1 MNKVTSTAL
10 LGMLALANAGLDY
23 SAVCVFLDVD
33 PFGTFSPNNF
43 FAGLVAIAQ
52 SLLLII
58 LPWVASE
65 KIAAGEKGPAAC
77 AIVGS
82 LFVAMAG
89 AFLRATTEAAST
101 TTSVSGEV
109 VSGLS
114 IDGMA
119 FVLIMAGIALGEAI
133 AAFLIKGLDIRAEA
147 EALQA
152 EIERMRIIE
161 NHIDEDIATAAR
173 VALAAGRQSIAAA
186 KGSCEQVFQQLVAKS
201 DDSHNCFIGFVDEIE
216 AQRKTEREQFAKLSA
231 EFDARIAKKYPNA
244 IADEQKAPTA
254 ESAEAAATSA
264 AATSGTGK
272 GGDAAADVDAAAA
285 NPTGAEA
292 EVDAEI
298 GGDASETVGDPTAGD
313 TPNDTANNA
322 IGAEN
327 SASDQAK
334 AA

>member
-1 MNKVTSTAL
+1 MNKITSTAL
-10 LGMLALANAGLDY
+10 LLMLALANAGLDY

-33 PFGTFSPNNF
+33 PFGTFTPNNF
-43 FAGLVAIAQ
+43 FAGLVAVAQ

-65 KIAAGEKGPAAC
+65 KLAAGEKGATAC
-77 AIVGS
+77 ALLGS
-82 LFVAMAG
+82 LFVALAG

-133 AAFLIKGLDIRAEA
+133 AALLIKSLGIRAEA

-161 NHIDEDIATAAR
+161 RHIDEDIATAAR

-186 KGSCEQVFQQLVAKS
+186 KESCEQVFQQLVAKS
-201 DDSHNCFIGFVDEIE
+201 DDSYNGFIGFVDEIE
-216 AQRKTEREQFAKLSA
+216 DQREAEREEFAALSRTF
-231 EFDARIAKKYPNA
+231 EARIGEKFPGMFAVGRK
-244 IADEQKAPTA
+244 
-254 ESAEAAATSA
+254 AATP
-264 AATSGTGK
+264 
-272 GGDAAADVDAAAA
+272 DAAAA
-285 NPTGAEA
+285 TGSAPDESA
-292 EVDAEI
+292 
-298 GGDASETVGDPTAGD
+298 
-313 TPNDTANNA
+313 DTAD
-322 IGAEN
+322 GASGAGCADACANGAAAPEIPL
-327 SASDQAK
+327 SDQAK

>member
-1 MNKVTSTAL
+1 MNKITSTAL
-10 LGMLALANAGLDY
+10 LLMLALANAGLDY

-33 PFGTFSPNNF
+33 PFGTFTPNNF
-43 FAGLVAIAQ
+43 FAGLVAVAQ

-65 KIAAGEKGPAAC
+65 KLAAGEKGATAC
-77 AIVGS
+77 ALLGS
-82 LFVAMAG
+82 LFVALAG

-133 AAFLIKGLDIRAEA
+133 AAFLIKSLGIRAEA

-161 NHIDEDIATAAR
+161 RHIDEDIATAAR
-173 VALAAGRQSIAAA
+173 VALAAGRQSIATA
-186 KGSCEQVFQQLVAKS
+186 KESCEQVFQQLVAKS
-201 DDSHNCFIGFVDEIE
+201 DDSYNSFIGFVDEIE
-216 AQRKTEREQFAKLSA
+216 DQRAAEREEFAALSRTF
-231 EFDARIAKKYPNA
+231 ETRIGEKFPGALA
-244 IADEQKAPTA
+244 VGQKATGPD
-254 ESAEAAATSA
+254 SA
-264 AATSGTGK
+264 AA
-272 GGDAAADVDAAAA
+272 AAAA
-285 NPTGAEA
+285 PVESA
-292 EVDAEI
+292 
-298 GGDASETVGDPTAGD
+298 
-313 TPNDTANNA
+313 DTAD
-322 IGAEN
+322 GASGAGCSDACANGAAAPEIPL
-327 SASDQAK
+327 SDQAK

>member
-33 PFGTFSPNNF
+33 PFGAFSPNNF

-77 AIVGS
+77 AIIGS

-133 AAFLIKGLDIRAEA
+133 AAFLIKSLDIRAEA

-216 AQRKTEREQFAKLSA
+216 AQRKAEREQFAKLST
-231 EFDARIAKKYPNA
+231 EFDARIAKKFPSA
-244 IADEQKAPTA
+244 IAVEQKAPIA
-254 ESAEAAATSA
+254 ESAEAAATNEA
-264 AATSGTGK
+264 AANSPGK
-272 GGDAAADVDAAAA
+272 GGDAAADVDAAVA
-285 NPTGAEA
+285 NPTGTEA
-292 EVDAEI
+292 DAETAA
-298 GGDASETVGDPTAGD
+298 DASETVGEPTAGD
-313 TPNDTANNA
+313 TPNDIVDT
-322 IGAEN
+322 EN

>member
-10 LGMLALANAGLDY
+10 LLMLALANAGLDY

-43 FAGLVAIAQ
+43 FAGLVAVAQ

-77 AIVGS
+77 AIIGS

-133 AAFLIKGLDIRAEA
+133 AAFLIKSLDIRAEA

-161 NHIDEDIATAAR
+161 SHIDEDIATAAR

-216 AQRKTEREQFAKLSA
+216 AQRKAEREQFAKLSA
-231 EFDARIAKKYPNA
+231 EFDARIAKKFPGA
-244 IADEQKAPTA
+244 IAAVQKAPTA
-254 ESAEAAATSA
+254 ESAEAAATSGSGKSGNA
-264 AATSGTGK
+264 TVNADVAATNPTG
-272 GGDAAADVDAAAA
+272 
-285 NPTGAEA
+285 TGAEA
-292 EVDAEI
+292 DAEVT
-298 GGDASETVGDPTAGD
+298 GEASEATVDFDEAAA
-313 TPNDTANNA
+313 NDTANDA

-327 SASDQAK
+327 TASDQAK

>member
-1 MNKVTSTAL
+1 MKKITSTAL

-77 AIVGS
+77 AIIGS

-133 AAFLIKGLDIRAEA
+133 AAFLIKSLDIRAEA

-161 NHIDEDIATAAR
+161 SHIDEDIATAAR

-216 AQRKTEREQFAKLSA
+216 AQRQAEREQFARISA
-231 EFDARIAKKYPNA
+231 EFDARIAKKFPSA
-244 IADEQKAPTA
+244 IAAVQKAPTA
-254 ESAEAAATSA
+254 ESAEAAATNA
-264 AATSGTGK
+264 AATSGSGKSGNATADANVAATNPTGA
-272 GGDAAADVDAAAA
+272 GAEADAEVAVDFDAAAA
-285 NPTGAEA
+285 N
-292 EVDAEI
+292 DA
-298 GGDASETVGDPTAGD
+298 A
-313 TPNDTANNA
+313 NDA

-327 SASDQAK
+327 TASDQAK

>member
-1 MNKVTSTAL
+1 MSKITSTAL
-10 LGMLALANAGLDY
+10 LLMLALANAGLDY

-33 PFGTFSPNNF
+33 PFGTFTPNNF
-43 FAGLVAIAQ
+43 FAGLVALAQ

-65 KIAAGEKGPAAC
+65 KLAAGEKGATAC
-77 AIVGS
+77 ALAGS
-82 LFVAMAG
+82 LFVALAG

-114 IDGMA
+114 VDGMA

-133 AAFLIKGLDIRAEA
+133 AAFLIKSLGIRAEA

-161 NHIDEDIATAAR
+161 RHIDEDIATAAR

-186 KGSCEQVFQQLVAKS
+186 KESCEQVFQQLVAKS
-201 DDSHNCFIGFVDEIE
+201 DDSYNSFIGFVDEIE
-216 AQRKTEREQFAKLSA
+216 GQREAEREEFAALSRTF
-231 EFDARIAKKYPNA
+231 EARIGEKFPGAFA
-244 IADEQKAPTA
+244 VEQKAAGPDAALSTGGA
-254 ESAEAAATSA
+254 PVESADASGSTSA
-264 AATSGTGK
+264 AGRGEVL
-272 GGDAAADVDAAAA
+272 DE
-285 NPTGAEA
+285 GAKSA
-292 EVDAEI
+292 SVPEI
-298 GGDASETVGDPTAGD
+298 P
-313 TPNDTANNA
+313 
-322 IGAEN
+322 I
-327 SASDQAK
+327 SDQAK

>member
-1 MNKVTSTAL
+1 MNKITSTVL
-10 LGMLALANAGLDY
+10 LLMLALANAGLDY

-33 PFGTFSPNNF
+33 PFGTFTPNNF
-43 FAGLVAIAQ
+43 FAGLVAVAQ

-65 KIAAGEKGPAAC
+65 KLAAGEKGATAC
-77 AIVGS
+77 ALLGS

-89 AFLRATTEAAST
+89 AFLRATAEAASA

-133 AAFLIKGLDIRAEA
+133 AAFLIKSLGIRAEA

-161 NHIDEDIATAAR
+161 RHIDENIATAAR

-186 KGSCEQVFQQLVAKS
+186 KESCEQVFQQLVAKS
-201 DDSHNCFIGFVDEIE
+201 DDSYNSFIGFVDEIE
-216 AQRKTEREQFAKLSA
+216 DQREAEHEEFAALSRTF
-231 EFDARIAKKYPNA
+231 EARIGEKFPGMFAVGRK
-244 IADEQKAPTA
+244 
-254 ESAEAAATSA
+254 AAAL
-264 AATSGTGK
+264 
-272 GGDAAADVDAAAA
+272 DAAAA
-285 NPTGAEA
+285 AAAAPVESADTADGASGA
-292 EVDAEI
+292 GCSDACAK
-298 GGDASETVGDPTAGD
+298 GAAASEIPL
-313 TPNDTANNA
+313 
-322 IGAEN
+322 
-327 SASDQAK
+327 SDQAK

>member
-1 MNKVTSTAL
+1 MNKITSTAL
-10 LGMLALANAGLDY
+10 LLMLALANAGLDY

-33 PFGTFSPNNF
+33 PFGTFTPNNF
-43 FAGLVAIAQ
+43 FAGLVAVAQ

-65 KIAAGEKGPAAC
+65 KLAAGEKGATAC
-77 AIVGS
+77 ALLGS

-101 TTSVSGEV
+101 TTNVSGEV

-133 AAFLIKGLDIRAEA
+133 AAFLIKSLGIRAEA

-161 NHIDEDIATAAR
+161 RHIDEDIATAAR

-186 KGSCEQVFQQLVAKS
+186 KESCEQVFQQLVAKS
-201 DDSHNCFIGFVDEIE
+201 DDSYNSFIGFVDEIE
-216 AQRKTEREQFAKLSA
+216 DQREAEHEEFAALSRTF
-231 EFDARIAKKYPNA
+231 EARIGEKFPGALVVGR
-244 IADEQKAPTA
+244 KAAGPD
-254 ESAEAAATSA
+254 SA
-264 AATSGTGK
+264 AA
-272 GGDAAADVDAAAA
+272 AAAA
-285 NPTGAEA
+285 PVESADTADGASGA
-292 EVDAEI
+292 GCSDACDK
-298 GGDASETVGDPTAGD
+298 GAAASEIPL
-313 TPNDTANNA
+313 
-322 IGAEN
+322 
-327 SASDQAK
+327 SDQAK

>member
-1 MNKVTSTAL
+1 MNKITSTAL
-10 LGMLALANAGLDY
+10 LLMLALANAGLDY

-33 PFGTFSPNNF
+33 PFGTFTPNNF
-43 FAGLVAIAQ
+43 FAGLVAAAQ

-65 KIAAGEKGPAAC
+65 KLAAGEKGATAC
-77 AIVGS
+77 ALLGS

-133 AAFLIKGLDIRAEA
+133 AAFLIKSLGIRAEA

-161 NHIDEDIATAAR
+161 RHIDEDIATAAR

-186 KGSCEQVFQQLVAKS
+186 KESCEQVFQQLVAKS
-201 DDSHNCFIGFVDEIE
+201 DDSYNSFIGFVNEIE
-216 AQRKTEREQFAKLSA
+216 DQREAEHEEFAALSRTFEARIGEKFPGMLAVGRKTAGPDSA
-231 EFDARIAKKYPNA
+231 AAA
-244 IADEQKAPTA
+244 AAAPA
-254 ESAEAAATSA
+254 ESADTADGTSGSGCADACANGAAA
-264 AATSGTGK
+264 
-272 GGDAAADVDAAAA
+272 
-285 NPTGAEA
+285 P
-292 EVDAEI
+292 EI
-298 GGDASETVGDPTAGD
+298 PL
-313 TPNDTANNA
+313 
-322 IGAEN
+322 
-327 SASDQAK
+327 SDQAK